1 MLLKL
6 ILFSAIAGFTIFIGG
21 IIAYFFEKYIK
32 RKDLKIKI
40 THAISAFGAGIILSA
55 LSLVLI
61 PRGLEDLETNPMV
74 ISFFLGTIIF
84 YFLNKKISK
93 TRGST
98 AALMAMMMDFI
109 PESIAL
115 GAVFFVDPNSAMLLA
130 LFIGL
135 QNIPEA
141 FTAFAELKKSGLRV
155 QKILIAFFFLSF
167 SGIIA
172 ALIGHYTLGEN
183 PEITAIVMV
192 FAAGGI
198 LYLLFQDIIPNT
210 KLKGSYHTELYA
222 SLGFLIGIIGE
233 KIL

>member
-1 MLLKL
+1 MLIKL

-21 IIAYFFEKYIK
+21 VLAYFFEKYLRNK
-32 RKDLKIKI
+32 NLKIKI

-61 PRGLEDLETNPMV
+61 PRGLEGLETNSMV
-74 ISFFLGTIIF
+74 LSFFAGTIIF
-84 YFLNKKISK
+84 YFLNKRISQ

-115 GAVFFVDPNSAMLLA
+115 GAVFFVDPTAAMLLA

-141 FTAFAELKKSGLRV
+141 FTAFAELKNSGV
-155 QKILIAFFFLSF
+155 KVKKILTVFFFLSF
-167 SGIIA
+167 SGVIS
-172 ALIGHYTLGEN
+172 ALLGHYTLGEN
-183 PEITAIVMV
+183 PEVTAIVMV

-222 SLGFLIGIIGE
+222 SLGFLVGIIGE